1 MGRPNAGTVDAEV
14 VETTG
19 AGRDAGRW
27 SGLGRLLLGRRRDW
41 AVPRPRWGAITG
53 LAWLGPLAVVASTV
67 AGWFAFAGAT
77 GDGQVALGLFVGAAS
92 IVLMAWSFLLAIRIR
107 ALEPLFGGLDRMYQ
121 VHRWAGSLAMVLMFW
136 HVRIEPE
143 IDGGVRG
150 ASRAVAEAAEE
161 LAGVGEYLLYGLVAI
176 SLVRWFPY
184 RWWRLTH
191 KLLGIPFA
199 FACWHFFTAEKT
211 YANGSPWGWYFGGI
225 MVAGLASYLY
235 RVLWRDM
242 VRRGRAYTVASVE
255 TDGSTMELELAP
267 KGRPLRHRAGQFA
280 VLKIQERGLSE
291 PHPFTIASSPRS
303 ANLRFFIRD
312 LGDWSGRL
320 QREDLVG
327 STVLVEG
334 PYGRFEPL
342 ADHDDPVGSPTLWVA
357 GGVGITPFLSAIDEL
372 PPVGVDGVTG
382 SPPVLVYC
390 VGRRE
395 DATAIEVLEAAA
407 ADGRIVLHVVAS
419 QDGRRLTPELLEE
432 LVGGVS
438 LQGWHVAACGPQG
451 LLAMVDRT
459 ARRLG
464 SGPIESEAF
473 DIRSG
478 VGPDLSR
485 PIDDAVRARRSTSTP
500 VSTSMLPPGSAA
512 EDQPTGPVTDTE
524 TDGPSSRK
532 PSSVS
537 LH

>member
-1 MGRPNAGTVDAEV
+1 MEARNAGVAKTEAMRTGVD
-14 VETTG
+14 
-19 AGRDAGRW
+19 
-27 SGLGRLLLGRRRDW
+27 RLSSLARLMIGRRRDW
-41 AVPRPRWGAITG
+41 AVPRPRWGAVTG
-53 LAWLGPLAVVASTV
+53 AAWLGPLAVVASTV
-67 AGWFAFAGAT
+67 VGWFAFAGAA

-92 IVLMAWSFLLAIRIR
+92 IVLMAWSFLLAVRIR
-107 ALEPLFGGLDRMYQ
+107 FLEPLFGGLDRMYQ
-121 VHRWAGSLAMVLMFW
+121 VHRWAGSLAMAAMFL

-143 IDGGVRG
+143 IDGGIRG
-150 ASRAVAEAAEE
+150 ASRAMAEAAEG

-176 SLVRWFPY
+176 SLLRWFPY

-199 FACWHFFTAEKT
+199 FACWHFFTAEKP
-211 YANGSPWGWYFGGI
+211 YANGSGWGWYFGGI

-235 RVLWRDM
+235 RVLWRDV
-242 VRRGRAYTVASVE
+242 VRRGRAYTVTSVE
-255 TDGSTMELELAP
+255 PTGSTLELELAP
-267 KGRPLRHRAGQFA
+267 KGRPLGHRAGQFA

-291 PHPFTIASSPRS
+291 PHPFTIASSPES
-303 ANLRFFIRD
+303 PNLRFFIRD

-320 QREDLVG
+320 QSADLVG

-342 ADHDDPVGSPTLWVA
+342 ANNDDPAGPPRLWVA
-357 GGVGITPFLSAIDEL
+357 GGVGITPFLSAIDAL
-372 PPVGVDGVTG
+372 PAIGDEAKVEVHRR
-382 SPPVLVYC
+382 PVLVYC
-390 VGRRE
+390 VGRRD
-395 DATAIEVLEAAA
+395 DATAIDVLEAAA

-419 QDGRRLTPELLEE
+419 ADGRRLSPDLLDELL
-432 LVGGVS
+432 GGVS
-438 LQGWHVAACGPQG
+438 LEGWHVAACGPQG
-451 LLAMVDRT
+451 LIAMVDRA

-485 PIDDAVRARRSTSTP
+485 PIDDTVRAFRSPPPRTP
-500 VSTSMLPPGSAA
+500 GTG
-512 EDQPTGPVTDTE
+512 QPTGPATE
-524 TDGPSSRK
+524 IETEAPSKRN

>member
-1 MGRPNAGTVDAEV
+1 
-14 VETTG
+14 
-19 AGRDAGRW
+19 
-27 SGLGRLLLGRRRDW
+27 
-41 AVPRPRWGAITG
+41 
-53 LAWLGPLAVVASTV
+53 V

-92 IVLMAWSFLLAIRIR
+92 IVLMAWSFLLAVRVR
-107 ALEPLFGGLDRMYQ
+107 FLEPLFGGLDRMYQ

-143 IDGGVRG
+143 IDGGIRG

-191 KLLGIPFA
+191 KLLGVPFA

-235 RVLWRDM
+235 RVLWRDV

-255 TDGSTMELELAP
+255 RVGSTMELELAP
-267 KGRPLRHRAGQFA
+267 KGHPLRHRAGQFA
-280 VLKIQERGLSE
+280 VLKVQERGLSE
-291 PHPFTIASSPRS
+291 PHPFTIASSPES

-320 QREDLVG
+320 QNENLVG

-334 PYGRFEPL
+334 PYGRFEPVAEH
-342 ADHDDPVGSPTLWVA
+342 ADPAGSPNLWVA
-357 GGVGITPFLSAIDEL
+357 GGVGITPFLSAIDSL
-372 PPVGVDGVTG
+372 SVTAVDRR
-382 SPPVLVYC
+382 PVLIYC

-395 DATAIEVLEAAA
+395 DATAIDVLEAAA
-407 ADGRIVLHVVAS
+407 ADGRIVLHLVAS
-419 QDGRRLTPELLEE
+419 ADGRRLSPELLDE
-432 LVGGVS
+432 LLGGVS
-438 LQGWHVAACGPQG
+438 LEGWHVAACGPQG
-451 LLAMVDRT
+451 LISMVDRT

-485 PIDDAVRARRSTSTP
+485 PIDDAVRALRSTST
-500 VSTSMLPPGSAA
+500 STSPTSASDGA
-512 EDQPTGPVTDTE
+512 QLAGPATE
-524 TDGPSSRK
+524 TATEPPSNRNPSSA
-532 PSSVS
+532 S